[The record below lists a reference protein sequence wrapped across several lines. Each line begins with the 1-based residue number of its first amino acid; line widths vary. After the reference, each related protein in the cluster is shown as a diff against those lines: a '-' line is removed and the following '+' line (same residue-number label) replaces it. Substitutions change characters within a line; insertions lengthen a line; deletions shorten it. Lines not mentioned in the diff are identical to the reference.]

1 MTDDLYDEFG
11 NYIGP
16 ELDDESSRGS
26 DSDSDSESDSDS
38 SAGGAAA
45 EDEQEDAMSLG
56 REEEAEGKS
65 SHQVSASAIVLH
77 EDKEHYGQVYDET
90 KVKTVTLTEDAET
103 IETPIVPREVV
114 KSDIL
119 LENMTSYP
127 RSTEVDF
134 FGSLL
139 QNPSLKRFVS
149 IVGEFHSGKT
159 SLLDLLVEES
169 VRFYGDSKKADK
181 SCWGEKGALEVHNGG
196 GPRLL
201 DTLEVEQERQM
212 SIKTAPLTLML
223 PDSRHKS
230 HLMTFLDTPGH
241 IHFIDEVTCATAL
254 TDGAMI
260 VIDPLEAIISLE
272 HVVPKLMASKQELVL
287 CLNKLD
293 RLILEVKLP
302 PSDMYWKLFRVIDEV
317 NSIVE
322 DYSGIQG
329 KSKCYEL
336 LNETRNTHADPLF
349 LK

>member
-1 MTDDLYDEFG
+1 MADELYDEFG

-16 ELDDESSRGS
+16 ELDDES
-26 DSDSDSESDSDS
+26 DSSDSESGNSV
-38 SAGGAAA
+38 GGPEE
-45 EDEQEDAMSLG
+45 EDDVMSLG
-56 REEEAEGKS
+56 GAEEQEQEEPAA
-65 SHQVSASAIVLH
+65 VSASAIVLH
-77 EDKEHYGQVYDET
+77 EDKEHYGQVYDES

-103 IETPIVPREVV
+103 IDTPIVPREVV

-127 RSTEVDF
+127 SSTEVDF

-139 QNPSLKRFVS
+139 QNPGLKRFIS
-149 IVGEFHSGKT
+149 IVGEFHCGKT
-159 SLLDLLVEES
+159 TLVDLLVEES

-181 SCWGEKGALEVHNGG
+181 SCWGEKGAMEVYNGG

-201 DTLEVEQERQM
+201 DTLEIERERQM
-212 SIKTAPLTLML
+212 SMKTSPLTLML

-230 HLMTFLDTPGH
+230 HLLTFLDTPGH
-241 IHFIDEVTCATAL
+241 IQFIDEVTCATSL
-254 TDGAMI
+254 TDGTMI
-260 VIDPLEAIISLE
+260 VIDPLEPIISLE
-272 HVVPKLMASKQELVL
+272 HIIPKLMASKQELVL

-302 PSDMYWKLFRVIDEV
+302 PSDMYWKLVRVIEEV

-329 KSKCYEL
+329 K
-336 LNETRNTHADPLF
+336 
-349 LK
+349 